1 MKTEIIHFVLLCMI
15 PWLSAMSKTKEC
27 TLDLRWYQIQIDIP
41 ENAKVQYNSYE
52 EGTFISIYDSIFY
65 KNRDAEGLQRIPPI
79 IVLFSGG
86 LTKLPLIDTAVVS
99 ECHITDTPQQHITY
113 GIINGLYFKEIED
126 KETHVRMYYQYVPKK
141 KLKMYNRILRK
152 ARIIQ

>member
-1 MKTEIIHFVLLCMI
+1 MF

-41 ENAKVQYNSYE
+41 ENAKVQYDSYE

-65 KNRDAEGLQRIPPI
+65 KKRDADDSQRIPPI

-86 LTKLPLIDTAVVS
+86 LTKLPLIDTAVAS
-99 ECHITDTPQQHITY
+99 ECYYIDTPQQYISY
-113 GIINGLYFKEIED
+113 GIINNFYFKEIED
-126 KETHVRMYYQYVPKK
+126 KETHVRMYYQYVPIK

-152 ARIIQ
+152 ARIIQK

>member
-1 MKTEIIHFVLLCMI
+1 
-15 PWLSAMSKTKEC
+15 MSKTKEC

-52 EGTFISIYDSIFY
+52 EGTFISIYDSTFY

-86 LTKLPLIDTAVVS
+86 LTKLPLIDTAVAS
-99 ECHITDTPQQHITY
+99 ECHITGTPQQHITY

-126 KETHVRMYYQYVPKK
+126 KDTHVRMYYQYVPKK

-152 ARIIQ
+152 TRIIQK